1 MRELRG
7 KVAVVTGAG
16 HGIGRETALAL
27 AARGCRLAIC
37 DINEETLEAVRD
49 ELSAGGATV
58 TGHRVDVSDPE
69 QMASFASEV
78 IDAHGEAHILVNN
91 AGVTVFASFE
101 EHSLEDLEWILGV
114 NLWGVLYGC
123 KFFLPHLKAA
133 GEGHIVNLSSV
144 FGIIAP
150 PLQTSY
156 VATKFAVRG
165 FSESLRAELAE
176 HHIGVTSVHP
186 GAIQTNIVR
195 DARLVTDTHAALRNT
210 TQRLFDRLGTTPE
223 VVAARVVKAIEQNS
237 PRVLITR
244 EAHVADALKRL
255 MPATTDGIVARVF
268 KRIGPP
274 QRSR

>member
-1 MRELRG
+1 MRKLDG

-27 AARGCRLAIC
+27 AGKGCRLAIC
-37 DINEETLEAVRD
+37 DVNEEALDAVHA
-49 ELSAGGATV
+49 ELQAGGATV
-58 TGHRVDVSDPE
+58 TAHPVDVSDKT
-69 QMASFASEV
+69 QMEAFASDV
-78 IDAHGEAHILVNN
+78 VDAHGGVHVLVNN

-101 EHSLEDLEWILGV
+101 EHTIEDFEWIFGV
-114 NLWGVLYGC
+114 NLWGVIYGC

-176 HHIGVTSVHP
+176 ENIGVTSVHP
-186 GAIQTNIVR
+186 GAIQTNIIR
-195 DARLVTDTHAALRNT
+195 NARLVTDTHEALRNS
-210 TQRLFDRLGTTPE
+210 TQRLFDRLGTTPD
-223 VVAARVVKAIEQNS
+223 VVAARVVKAIEYNS
-237 PRVLITR
+237 PRVLITK
-244 EAHVADALKRL
+244 EARVADALKRF

-268 KRIGPP
+268 KRISPE
-274 QRSR
+274 

>member
-1 MRELRG
+1 MRKLEG

-16 HGIGRETALAL
+16 HGIGRETAIAL
-27 AARGCRLAIC
+27 AQKGCKLAIC
-37 DINEETLEAVRD
+37 DIDEESLDALRADLEANGTKV
-49 ELSAGGATV
+49 ST
-58 TGHRVDVSDPE
+58 HRVDVSDRA
-69 QMASFASEV
+69 QMEAFPSDVVGE
-78 IDAHGEAHILVNN
+78 HGEVNILVNN

-101 EHSLEDLEWILGV
+101 EHGIEDLEWILGV
-114 NLWGVLYGC
+114 NLWGVIYGC

-144 FGIIAP
+144 YGIIAP

-176 HHIGVTSVHP
+176 EKIGVTSVHP

-195 DARLVTDTHAALRNT
+195 NARLITDTHKELRSN
-210 TQRLFDRLGTTPE
+210 TQRLFDRLGTTPD
-223 VVAARVVKAIEQNS
+223 VVAARIVKAIEYNS
-237 PRVLITR
+237 PRVLITK
-244 EAHVADALKRL
+244 EARVADALKRL

-268 KRIGPP
+268 KRVSPD
-274 QRSR
+274 